1 MVKPRKSKIVV
12 DWAYEIH
19 TDTEVLFSYKGPV
32 NHALVADLSNSLRT
46 LLANNQK
53 VRRKVVSVF
62 IELAQ
67 NIIYYS
73 AETCKYNRVDKVGLI
88 LFQETP
94 EGFWLSLG
102 NMVEEKAIT
111 VLQERHEKI
120 NSFDEEGLRKYRLEL
135 VESTDN
141 ELSKGAGIG
150 LVKVALTSQNPIE
163 MKIETVEDNR
173 TFYIVTVKFEK

>member
-1 MVKPRKSKIVV
+1 MGRPRKSKIVAK
-12 DWAYEIH
+12 WAYEAQ

-32 NHALVADLSNSLRT
+32 NHALIADLSNSLRT
-46 LLANNQK
+46 LLADNQRI
-53 VRRKVVSVF
+53 RRKVVSVF

-73 AETCKYNRVDKVGLI
+73 AETSKYNRVDKVGLI
-88 LFQETP
+88 LFQESP
-94 EGFWLSLG
+94 ESFWLSMG
-102 NMVEEKAIT
+102 NMVEEKSIA

-120 NSFDEEGLRKYRLEL
+120 NGFDEEGLRRYRLEL
-135 VESTDN
+135 VENTDN

-163 MKIETVEDNR
+163 MKIETLEENR
-173 TFYIVTVKFEK
+173 SFYIITVKFDK